1 MAFSIKVLTNEVQV
15 SVVQEEFDSFVC
27 KWSENPFLLSPFII
41 SGMKLCRTKGRLPT
55 LIIVYDSNRIV
66 GMAALSMRHRLGIRF
81 SEFLL
86 GSHFLPEIVVDDEY
100 REACICAIIGY
111 LTENMNCKFL
121 DLTLSAESKNLPALE
136 ESCRQMHIFSS
147 SKVENC
153 HRIAL
158 VNCTWDEFV
167 RKRGSNFRHKFRRI
181 EQKFTET
188 GNWKTSKIETLGKEN
203 ELFDKILQID
213 GLSWKK
219 TWAFSKGITEDPE
232 LLMLF
237 RSIVNNTKI
246 EPVFTWCAYFLSIND
261 KIISYV
267 LVFKG
272 KETAFIKRTSYD
284 ESYRDFS
291 PGLLIMNYAVR
302 DLFENGRIRLIDWC
316 SENSFMDRW
325 SKITLPRKTIM
336 VRKGIV
342 PIASSLCQG
351 NGSIRKLYH
360 LVASVL
366 EFE

>member
-1 MAFSIKVLTNEVQV
+1 MMFSIKVITNGAQLLAIR
-15 SVVQEEFDSFVC
+15 EEFDSFVW
-27 KWSENPFLLSPFII
+27 KWSENPFLLSPFIL
-41 SGMKLCRTKGRLPT
+41 SGMELCHSRGRVP
-55 LIIVYDSNRIV
+55 IIFMIYDSDRIV
-66 GMAALSMRHRLGIRF
+66 GMAPLLLRHKMGIRF
-81 SEFLL
+81 SEFLF

-100 REACICAIIGY
+100 REACICAIIDC

-136 ESCRQMHIFSS
+136 ESCNRIHIFSS

-167 RKRGSNFRHKFRRI
+167 SKRGSNFRHKFRRI
-181 EQKFTET
+181 EQKLSET
-188 GNWKTSKIETLGKEN
+188 GNWKISKVETLGQEN

-213 GLSWKK
+213 ALSWKK

-232 LLMLF
+232 LSMLF

-246 EPVFTWCAYFLSIND
+246 KPVFTWCAYFLSIND
-261 KIISYV
+261 KVISYV

-302 DLFENGRIRLIDWC
+302 DLFDDGRIRLIDWC

-325 SKITLPRKTIM
+325 SKITLPRMTIM
-336 VRKGIV
+336 VRKGIIPTV
-342 PIASSLCQG
+342 SSLCQG
-351 NGSIRKLYH
+351 NGSIRKLYRS
-360 LVASVL
+360 VASVL